1 MTDSRPDDGRVD
13 LRGLELTPD
22 AKREDA
28 IVAGVMSRLSRA
40 PRAAVVSAPIELL
53 RLRRAL
59 LAAAAVLAAI
69 AAASVLQTRRQ
80 DASTDVIAGWTQSSH
95 VPTNGEL
102 LAAYH
107 GYRP

>member
-1 MTDSRPDDGRVD
+1 MTDREADDGRVD
-13 LRGLELTPD
+13 LRGLDLGQD
-22 AKREDA
+22 ANREDA
-28 IVAGVMSRLSRA
+28 IVGAVMTRLSEKPQVPAA
-40 PRAAVVSAPIELL
+40 PADLL
-53 RLRRAL
+53 RLRRVL

-69 AAASVLQTRRQ
+69 ATATVFRTRPA
-80 DASTDVIAGWTQSSH
+80 ASTDVIASWTQSSH